1 MVSQEL
7 LQYGLTSFWIFC
19 NSCTIEN
26 IKKWSYYHL
35 NIFKKYKFSQNL
47 EDVAQK
53 LSLPRPF
60 LFSACQGHGS
70 SNFLARS
77 SKFWPSMDLLWTN
90 KWCFYVEALSLTV
103 LQWGYANWFCFCIS
117 GPGMLKLTRN
127 WLEMSIPGPTMQKQ
141 NQLA

>member
-1 MVSQEL
+1 MWLRRNHKCKILKKHLTTHYFWANTYLHSSVAVKIPQVWTPYRWAMQEL

-26 IKKWSYYHL
+26 IKNWSYYHL
-35 NIFKKYKFSQNL
+35 NIFKKYEFSQNL

-60 LFSACQGHGS
+60 LFWACQGRGS

-90 KWCFYVEALSLTV
+90 KWCFYS
-103 LQWGYANWFCFCIS
+103 
-117 GPGMLKLTRN
+117 
-127 WLEMSIPGPTMQKQ
+127 
-141 NQLA
+141 